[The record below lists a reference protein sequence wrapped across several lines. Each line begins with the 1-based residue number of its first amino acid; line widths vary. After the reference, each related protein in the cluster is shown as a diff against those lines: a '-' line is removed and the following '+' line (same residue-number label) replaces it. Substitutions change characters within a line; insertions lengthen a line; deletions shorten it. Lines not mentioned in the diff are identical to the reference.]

1 METLANIPLLSA
13 ITYSPLIGV
22 LIILFIP
29 KTRQSLIRNIAIV
42 ASFFPLL
49 ILIPIIRNFNFEN
62 AGIQLIEKAEWIPTW
77 GISYLLGIDG
87 LSVTLV
93 ALTAILGFLSILA
106 SAEIKHRVKE
116 YYIFI
121 LILISAVFGVFVS
134 LDFILFYL
142 FWEAVLIPMYFLIGI
157 WGGPRRKYAAFKFFI
172 YTLLGSVLMFIGML
186 VIYFAAGAHTFNII
200 ALYGVELAP
209 LLRNSV
215 FLALF
220 ISFAIKVP
228 IFPFHTWLPDAHVQA
243 PTAISVLLAGVL
255 LKMGIYGFLRLS
267 LPLLPEAF
275 EYFIPLF
282 FWLAIINII
291 YGASLAMAQSDLK
304 RLVAYSSISH
314 MGFILL
320 GVAAANEI
328 SINGAIIQMFA
339 HGTIT
344 GMLFL
349 LVGMYYQRTH
359 TRDLS
364 ELGGLYNQIPVLGGI
379 LSFTALASLGLPG
392 LSGFVG
398 EFLILIGSFDRFGF
412 LIAFAAIGVLL
423 NAAYLLRMVFKTLMG
438 KELVKYS
445 KLTDISIRE
454 VIILTPLVM
463 IIVFM
468 GVAPDAFFKFTT
480 VTVNGFVRM
489 IMGG

>member
-121 LILISAVFGVFVS
+121 LVLISAVFGVFVS

-243 PTAISVLLAGVL
+243 PTAVSVLLAGVL